1 MKHVKYPESIFCQ
14 QCEENVEMVDCRVAA
29 SKSKSKVLV
38 EIDYVC
44 VDCGH
49 RDSVVRDW
57 ELLQFSER
65 EFCRKNGLAS
75 LESQVKGQGVIYDKS
90 ILNKN

>member
-14 QCEENVEMVDCRVAA
+14 QCEENVEMVDCRVASVKA
-29 SKSKSKVLV
+29 KGKTRV
-38 EIDYVC
+38 EFDYVC

-49 RDSVVRDW
+49 RASVIREW

-65 EFCRKNGLAS
+65 EFCRKNGLAE
-75 LESQVKGQGVIYDKS
+75 LESQVKGKGVIYDRT